1 MSEKLTW
8 DAEVI
13 DHASAVLDKIA
24 KSAEVA
30 DKKVGGFTDG
40 NDEATKS
47 TSALGGATT
56 GMGTAMA
63 GATAL
68 VGAGVVALAAL
79 TAGVAAAYSIT
90 MQLTGAFQEQDEV
103 ERRLLN
109 SIQSTGAAN
118 DDLSASYNMLI
129 GVANQYA
136 ITTNS
141 GDEANIAALATLQSL
156 TPATLSQAEA
166 ERALSTILG
175 ISAVTKKDA
184 EASAKLYAKA
194 TKGEVTALAEVLPLT
209 KDQIKALSKI
219 TNESKRAEMAT
230 QLLED
235 RYAGAG
241 ENLTGFYAAQKN
253 LNDAL
258 GDTQQALGR
267 VIVESG
273 ALDPIIEL
281 VTEGFWDLQSVVGD
295 NEEAWGEWLR
305 NGVATGVDYMVKF
318 LQILQDGS
326 PIFAGI
332 IGYVKAFSN
341 VWQIHI
347 QIIEIVGR
355 AIAGLVTTIL
365 GGIIDVLEPIRGLAV
380 KFAGYI
386 DEDLGKA
393 FDGAKTFIDDA
404 GESLTKFG
412 ATQFDG
418 IDSAITGI
426 SVDIGDIVQ
435 AFKDM
440 PEIDAKISGGL
451 NNLLGR
457 LDGVSK
463 KLRDADTNLKKTGAD
478 GGPGGTDTTSAAVKG
493 TAKIIENM
501 EWRNRLAIIDRKIA
515 EERNDLQ
522 LINLERIRAEIQR
535 VEQLSKGKISALE
548 AEAIRAQNL
557 RAYEDGLA
565 AIRQQRADERAASEA
580 AAHDARMKRLEDE
593 LAAQTEVFTSLRNIG
608 GAIGGEVGT
617 AFDTL
622 LGQTDQII
630 GQFRTMRA
638 AGVAAGTA
646 LASSLS
652 SGGNT
657 AVQFL
662 SQIGASYEQLAG
674 VRAAFEGAAFFA
686 SLASYD
692 FPAAANHLAAAV
704 AFGAVAAT
712 GAGAPSGAS
721 GGSGGANASA
731 GPQQAVDTD
740 SIYRAQRKA
749 YVDAFRE
756 TQGNAGVG
764 ETYIFT
770 GNTFLEKNTA
780 AQRDA
785 KRLIDGADR
794 LRAA

>member
-1 MSEKLTW
+1 MTEKLTW

-30 DKKVGGFTDG
+30 DKKVGGFTEG

-56 GMGTAMA
+56 GMGGAMA

-68 VGAGVVALAAL
+68 IGAGVVAVAAL
-79 TAGVAAAYSIT
+79 TAGIAAAYSIT
-90 MQLTGAFQEQDEV
+90 MQLTDAFQEQDDV

-118 DDLSASYNMLI
+118 DDLASSYDTLI
-129 GVANQYA
+129 AVANDYA
-136 ITTNS
+136 IKTNS

-175 ISAVTKKDA
+175 IATVQKKGAEDA
-184 EASAKLYAKA
+184 AKLYAKA
-194 TKGEVTALAEVLPLT
+194 QKGEVSALAEVLPLT
-209 KDQIKALSKI
+209 KSQIEALAKI

-230 QLLED
+230 KLLED

-241 ENLTGFYAAQKN
+241 ENITGFYAASKN
-253 LNDAL
+253 LTDAL

-281 VTEGFWDLQSVVGD
+281 VTEGLWDLQNIVGD

-326 PIFAGI
+326 PILAGI

-365 GGIIDVLEPIRGLAV
+365 GGIIDVLEPIRGIAV

-426 SVDIGDIVQ
+426 STDIGDIVQ

-440 PEIDAKISGGL
+440 PEIDAQISGGL

-463 KLRDADTNLKKTGAD
+463 KLRDADANLKKTGTNA
-478 GGPGGTDTTSAAVKG
+478 GPGGADTSAAAKG
-493 TAKIIENM
+493 VAAIIESM
-501 EWRNRLAIIDRKIA
+501 EWRNKLAAIDRDLAI
-515 EERNDLQ
+515 ERNDL
-522 LINLERIRAEIQR
+522 LTIRLDRKRAEVVLEQDIANKKVTAVEIEARQAQIQR
-535 VEQLSKGKISALE
+535 T
-548 AEAIRAQNL
+548 
-557 RAYEDGLA
+557 YEDSIA
-565 AIRQQRADERAASEA
+565 ALRLKRIDERAAAES
-580 AAHDARMKRLEDE
+580 AAHDARMKQLEDE
-593 LAAQTEVFTSLRNIG
+593 LKSQTAFFDSIRNIAGAVGGPVG
-608 GAIGGEVGT
+608 GALDG
-617 AFDTL
+617 L
-622 LGQTDQII
+622 LSQTDQIVA
-630 GQFRTMRA
+630 GFRQMRA
-638 AGVAAGTA
+638 EGMAAGTA
-646 LASSLS
+646 LAASLS
-652 SGGNT
+652 AGGGAAFT
-657 AVQFL
+657 FL
-662 SQIGASYEQLAG
+662 EKVGLSYEQLAG
-674 VRAAFEGAAFFA
+674 VRAGFEFAAG
-686 SLASYD
+686 
-692 FPAAANHLAAAV
+692 LAAAASFNAPAALGHFAASA
-704 AFGAVAAT
+704 AFGGVAAT
-712 GAGAPSGAS
+712 GAGGGAS
-721 GGSGGANASA
+721 ASTGGGADASA
-731 GPQQAVDTD
+731 GPQQGVDTD

-780 AQRDA
+780 AQRDV